1 MTDKDDK
8 KPHKKHKPRKD
19 TNVVV
24 KEGMPDP
31 VHVFAPHVETARRI
45 RRGAPNRRNKLL
57 KKVGAF
63 VEEEKVGAFVEEAPT
78 NSMGSSSSTNGPVQG
93 FDPVKKIAPRSRQN
107 KVLKRFGAFVN
118 KPIT

>member
-8 KPHKKHKPRKD
+8 KPHKKRKPRKD

-24 KEGMPDP
+24 KEDTPDP
-31 VHVFAPHVETARRI
+31 VFTPKRI

-63 VEEEKVGAFVEEAPT
+63 VKEDAPT
-78 NSMGSSSSTNGPVQG
+78 NSMGTSSSNQGPVQG
-93 FDPVKKIAPRSRQN
+93 FDPVKKISPRSRQN
-107 KVLKRFGAFVN
+107 KVLRRFGAFVS
-118 KPIT
+118 KPVT

>member
-24 KEGMPDP
+24 REEMPDP
-31 VHVFAPHVETARRI
+31 EHVFAPHVETARRI

-57 KKVGAF
+57 KKVGR
-63 VEEEKVGAFVEEAPT
+63 FVEEAPT
-78 NSMGSSSSTNGPVQG
+78 NSMGSSSSSTGPVQG